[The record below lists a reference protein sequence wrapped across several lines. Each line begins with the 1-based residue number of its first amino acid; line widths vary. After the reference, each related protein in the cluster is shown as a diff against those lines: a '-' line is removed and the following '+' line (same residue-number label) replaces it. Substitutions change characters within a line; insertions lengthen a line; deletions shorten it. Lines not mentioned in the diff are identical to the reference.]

1 MDSACPGPVL
11 DAMAWCAPQCSKP
24 HLLAHGP
31 RNVIL
36 PFGYYLTVRERPIA
50 ALKSAYRGGGFL
62 LGYIMDSACP
72 GLVYGAMAWCAAQ
85 CSKPHLLAHDARN
98 VLSPFDCYLTVRE
111 RAIAALKSAC

>member
-1 MDSACPGPVL
+1 MNSACPGPVL

-98 VLSPFDCYLTVRE
+98 VLSPFDCYLSDGA
-111 RAIAALKSAC
+111 RAHHSRT